1 MITMATPV
9 PRSSKASVPDQGQLA
24 LSSVKA
30 HKLFPNRTT
39 LYVREVANVFET
51 SDNQVISWIE
61 EGLLHAVNIAGAIA
75 TGQNPKGNKSLR
87 NYWRV
92 PVSAFDAFVELRR
105 NNPEVGR

>member
-1 MITMATPV
+1 MITMASPV
-9 PRSSKASVPDQGQLA
+9 PKSSKATVPAQGELA

-30 HKLFPNRTT
+30 HALFPGRTT
-39 LYVREVANVFET
+39 LYVREVANAFET

-61 EGLLHAVNIAGAIA
+61 EGLLHAINIAGA
-75 TGQNPKGNKSLR
+75 GNKSTR

-105 NNPEVGR
+105 NNPEIGQP